1 MLHLGHAVDR
11 VSKGYDF
18 TVLHTCLGGI
28 GFQFHLGL
36 LCTAVPVVRI
46 CADGDEFL
54 HFCAADVGSR
64 LELGLIKNLRRIRS
78 LGVRTI
84 HRILDLSTLGIRKQ
98 SHILRYRKGA
108 RRKCLRH
115 PVQSA

>member
-1 MLHLGHAVDR
+1 MCWSVGPCVG
-11 VSKGYDF
+11 KGYNIAI
-18 TVLHTCLGGI
+18 LHAFLRGI
-28 GFQFHLGL
+28 GFQFYLGL
-36 LCTAVPVVRI
+36 LCSTVPVIRI
-46 CADGDEFL
+46 CTDGDQFF
-54 HFCAADVGSR
+54 HFCTAETRIS

-84 HRILDLSTLGIRKQ
+84 NCVLDLCAIGIRKQ

>member
-1 MLHLGHAVDR
+1 MLQFGHAVDR

-18 TVLHTCLGGI
+18 TVLHACLGGI

-54 HFCAADVGSR
+54 HFCTAEARIS

-84 HRILDLSTLGIRKQ
+84 YCVLDLSAIGIRKQ

-108 RRKCLRH
+108 RHKCLHR
-115 PVQSA
+115 PVRSA